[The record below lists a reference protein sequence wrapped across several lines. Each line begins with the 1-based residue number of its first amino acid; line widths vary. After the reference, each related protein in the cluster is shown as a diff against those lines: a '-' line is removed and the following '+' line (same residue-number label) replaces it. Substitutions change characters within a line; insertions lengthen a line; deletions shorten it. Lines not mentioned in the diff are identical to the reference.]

1 MNYVG
6 RVLVVEAWFG
16 KSAFEFP
23 SGKKL
28 LQIAYHV
35 HGVTF
40 VYDVPQLGAVPRRAC
55 PLLCLPASTK
65 QDPDLY
71 CFVNASLS
79 CCLFLSLFPFCV
91 CNPKGVGFPGRLALS
106 RLGVQ
111 QLQGL
116 ISLE

>member
-1 MNYVG
+1 M
-6 RVLVVEAWFG
+6 VEAWFG

-28 LQIAYHV
+28 LQIAYHM

-40 VYDVPQLGAVPRRAC
+40 VCDVPQLGAVPRRAY

-71 CFVNASLS
+71 CFVNASLT

-91 CNPKGVGFPGRLALS
+91 CNPKGFGFPGQLALS

>member
-55 PLLCLPASTK
+55 PLLCLPASRT
-65 QDPDLY
+65 PI
-71 CFVNASLS
+71 SI
-79 CCLFLSLFPFCV
+79 
-91 CNPKGVGFPGRLALS
+91 AL
-106 RLGVQ
+106 
-111 QLQGL
+111 
-116 ISLE
+116 